1 MYRIYKKILGCCL
14 FLLPLALHAQMG
26 EPRSNIDIGANVGL
40 TMSSVGFDPTI
51 KQKQLLA
58 PTAGVVVRV
67 TSEKYFKTYCAL
79 QAELNFVQAGWKE
92 EIFNAQNQPLPD
104 TYNRK
109 LNYLQ
114 LPIMAR
120 LAWGKEDRG
129 WMGYFLAGPQ
139 LSFCLS
145 EKESYSTTWTLNG
158 EGHPDRLNDMYD
170 QYGMKIDHRF
180 DYGIT
185 AGAGV
190 ELGTGAGRFLL
201 DARYYYGLSDIF
213 KNGKRDIF
221 GRSNNQIITVKL
233 TYLIPVRK

>member
-1 MYRIYKKILGCCL
+1 MNRIYKILLGCGL

-26 EPRSNIDIGANVGL
+26 EPRSNIDIGANVGM

-67 TSEKYFKTYCAL
+67 TSEKYFKAYCAL
-79 QAELNFVQAGWKE
+79 QAELNFMQAGWKE

-104 TYNRK
+104 AYSRK

-129 WMGYFLAGPQ
+129 WMGYIMAGPQ
-139 LSFCLS
+139 LSYCLN
-145 EKESYSTTWTLNG
+145 EKEKYSASWTLND
-158 EGHPDRLNDMYD
+158 EGNPDRLNDMYD
-170 QYGMKIDHRF
+170 QYGMSIDHRF

-185 AGAGV
+185 AGVGV
-190 ELGTGAGRFLL
+190 ELGTGGGRFLL

-213 KNGKRDIF
+213 KNGKRDTF
-221 GRSNNQIITVKL
+221 GRSNSQIVTVKL

>member
-14 FLLPLALHAQMG
+14 FLFPLALHAQMG

-58 PTAGVVVRV
+58 PTAGLVVRV

-79 QAELNFVQAGWKE
+79 QAELNFVQAGWQE

-114 LPIMAR
+114 LPSWRVWPGERRTADGWVIS
-120 LAWGKEDRG
+120 WQDR
-129 WMGYFLAGPQ
+129 
-139 LSFCLS
+139 
-145 EKESYSTTWTLNG
+145 N
-158 EGHPDRLNDMYD
+158 
-170 QYGMKIDHRF
+170 
-180 DYGIT
+180 
-185 AGAGV
+185 
-190 ELGTGAGRFLL
+190 
-201 DARYYYGLSDIF
+201 
-213 KNGKRDIF
+213 
-221 GRSNNQIITVKL
+221 
-233 TYLIPVRK
+233 

>member
-1 MYRIYKKILGCCL
+1 MCRIYSYLLGICL
-14 FLLPLALHAQMG
+14 FLLPLAVHAQMG
-26 EPRSNIDIGANVGL
+26 EPRSNIDIGASVGL
-40 TMSSVGFDPTI
+40 TMSSIGFDPTI

-92 EIFNAQNQPLPD
+92 EVFNAQNQLLPD
-104 TYNRK
+104 TYSRK

-120 LAWGKEDRG
+120 LAWGKENRG
-129 WMGYFLAGPQ
+129 FMGYFMAGPQ
-139 LSFCLS
+139 LSICLS
-145 EKESYSTTWTLNG
+145 EKESYGSSWTLNG

-170 QYGMKIDHRF
+170 QYGMGIDHRF

-190 ELGTGAGRFLL
+190 ELGTSAGRFLL

-213 KNGKRDIF
+213 KNGKRDVF